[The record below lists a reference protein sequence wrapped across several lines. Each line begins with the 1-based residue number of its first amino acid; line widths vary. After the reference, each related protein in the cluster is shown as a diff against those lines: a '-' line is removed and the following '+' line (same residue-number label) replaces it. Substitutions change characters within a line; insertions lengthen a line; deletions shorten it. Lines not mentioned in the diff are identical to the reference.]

1 MAAPHVAGAAALAPA
16 DGVGASTVLA
26 RLQSTGEYPNATFAG
41 SDKSCSSQGTWSG
54 DGDST
59 AEPLVNA
66 LGAAGEGGGGGGQP
80 GNVKPTVDI
89 TSPSSGA
96 ELSGNVTVEARVDDE
111 EDSAGDLV
119 VTYTL
124 GTNSGPLAH
133 IGNGVFRAT
142 VDTNQVADGT
152 VSLGVTAKDS
162 DGASTSDTVQVAVVN
177 DGGTAPG
184 EATVD
189 ITDPDE
195 ADQVDGR
202 QTIAAKVSGVSAG
215 DVGRVEYRIDNGAW
229 LAMSYRSKKDDY
241 KASWKTTD
249 VDDGEHTTTVRAVI
263 GDETSTSPPV
273 TVEVSN

>member
-1 MAAPHVAGAAALAPA
+1 MAGAAALALA
-16 DGVGASTVLA
+16 DGVGASSVLA
-26 RLQSTGEYPNATFAG
+26 RLQSTGECPNATFAG
-41 SDKSCSSQGTWSG
+41 SDKSCSSQGTWS
-54 DGDST
+54 
-59 AEPLVNA
+59 
-66 LGAAGEGGGGGGQP
+66 GGGQP

-124 GTNSGPLAH
+124 GTKSGPLAH

-202 QTIAAKVSGVSAG
+202 QTIAAEVSGVSVG
-215 DVGRVEYRIDNGAW
+215 DVDRVEYRIDDGAW

-249 VDDGEHTTTVRAVI
+249 VDDGEHTITVRAVI